1 MGKKILVVDD
11 EQRIVDL
18 LYKFLSKE
26 GFTVSTATDGE
37 GCLKLAKVLIPD
49 LIVLD
54 VNMPG
59 MDGGDV
65 VNKLLEDEKT
75 KRIPVIFLTGS
86 VTDEELIKGGSM
98 IANHLFMSKGSDL
111 NEQIRTIK
119 RILGVLN

>member
-18 LYKFLSKE
+18 LYKFLSNE
-26 GFTVSTATDGE
+26 GFTVSTATDG
-37 GCLKLAKVLIPD
+37 GCCLKLAKELIPD

-54 VNMPG
+54 INMPG
-59 MDGGDV
+59 MDGCDV
-65 VNKLLEDEKT
+65 VNELLKDEKT
-75 KRIPVIFLTGS
+75 KSIPVIFLTGA
-86 VTDEELIKGGSM
+86 VTDEELIEGGSM

-119 RILGVLN
+119 QILGVSN